1 MIEVMKTLTELDDD
15 DRVRIIEQR
24 IPPGG
29 STGFHRHEYDYVVV
43 PTSNGELISR
53 GKDGDRI
60 AKLELGVP
68 RINRAGIEHEVVNEG
83 DSTVTS
89 IEIELKY

>member
-1 MIEVMKTLTELDDD
+1 MPEASKTLSEFHDD

-43 PTSNGELISR
+43 PTCNGELISR
-53 GKDGDRI
+53 AKDGDRV
-60 AKLELGVP
+60 AKMELGVP
-68 RINRAGIEHEVVNEG
+68 RLIRAGVEHEVVNES
-83 DSTVTS
+83 DRTVTS

>member
-1 MIEVMKTLTELDDD
+1 MAEVTKTLTEFHDD

-43 PTSNGELISR
+43 PTCNGELISR
-53 GKDGDRI
+53 GKDGNRV
-60 AKLELGVP
+60 AKMELGVP
-68 RINRAGIEHEVVNEG
+68 RINRAGIEHEVVNKSN
-83 DSTVTS
+83 STVTS